1 MFEKYK
7 PKEMEV
13 KVLEKWERNNSY
25 GKVKDMLKGRKKY
38 FFMDGPPYASGYI
51 HMGTTLN
58 KILKDS
64 YIRFYRL
71 KGYDVWDQPGYDTH
85 GTPIEVKVEKELG
98 FKNKKDIE
106 KYGVKKFIDKCKDFA
121 TRHIDAMN
129 NDFKNLGVWM
139 DWENPYLTLDN
150 SYMEGAWYTFKK
162 AFEKGLLYEGRYP
175 VHVCTRCGTALA
187 FNEIEYMK
195 KTDPSVYVKFK
206 VEGKEEYLVIWTT
219 TPWTLPSNVAIMVHP
234 DFDYV
239 KVKVNGEVLIIAKE
253 LVEEVMGKLKAGKYE
268 ILEEF
273 KGKDLKGVRYLHP
286 FKDKVPALQNIK
298 EGHYVVTSNMY
309 VTLDSGT
316 GLVHVAPG
324 HGQEDYNVGKEYGL
338 DIVCPLGMDGLY
350 KEEAGEWLKGKYA
363 TKANSLIID
372 VLEERNALLH
382 KEDVTHD
389 YPKCWRCDTPL
400 LLMSVPQWFFKVSD
414 IQEDLI
420 KENEDVVWHPGW
432 AKNRF
437 KNWLNSIGDWPI
449 SRQRYWDIPLP
460 IWKCECGNVDV
471 IGSIKE
477 LKEKGNVKEI
487 KDLHKPEIDEV
498 KIKCSKCGKE
508 MLRVKDVLDVWF
520 DSGVAS
526 WASLGY
532 PSKKEEFERL
542 WPSDLQIEGPDQF
555 RGWWNSQLIT
565 SYITFGKKPFKEI
578 ILHGFVLDN
587 KGIKMSKSKGNVVGP
602 EEVIEKHGRDVLRM
616 YLLSNAPW
624 DNFYFNWQDVKE
636 MHNVLNIL
644 WNVYQFT
651 KTYTS
656 VRDLSFD
663 YNDLNVEDKWLLSKF
678 ERIKMMSKEIEEKRM
693 HKFVQSVREFVVMD
707 LSRWFIKLVRDR
719 LSVGYEGKD
728 RESTEKVLR
737 KVVHELSIILTPVVP
752 FISNEIYEG
761 LGIGEKEVPQM
772 EEWPEFNEEYINIDI
787 EEKMEIVKEI
797 TEVSNNL
804 RQEAKIKLRWPVKEV
819 KVKLNPEFLKLDFK
833 DMEGMVKRITN
844 SKEFKVV
851 DEKEEGKEY
860 LGKEFSKGVVYIN
873 VSEDEELK
881 EERALRE
888 IVRQIQMMR
897 KENGKK
903 VGDVVS
909 MNVGFKDQRTKKY
922 LEKYKQEIEKETT
935 SKINV
940 VDNNE
945 GKEIKVFDYELWVGF

>member
-13 KVLEKWERNNSY
+13 KVLEKWEKNNSY
-25 GKVKDMLKGRKKY
+25 RKVKDMLKGRKKY

-206 VEGKEEYLVIWTT
+206 VEGKEEFLVIWTT

-253 LVEEVMGKLKAGKYE
+253 LVEEVMGKLKVGRYE
-268 ILEEF
+268 ILEEL
-273 KGKDLKGVRYLHP
+273 KGRDLKGIRYLHP

-363 TKANSLIID
+363 TKANSLIIE
-372 VLEERNALLH
+372 VLEERDALLH

-414 IQEDLI
+414 IQKDLI

-471 IGSIKE
+471 IGSVEE
-477 LKEKGNVKEI
+477 LKKKGNVKEI

-508 MLRVKDVLDVWF
+508 MERVKDVLDVWF

-532 PSKKEEFERL
+532 PSRKEEFERL

-656 VRDLSFD
+656 VKYLEFD
-663 YNDLNVEDKWLLSKF
+663 YDKLNVEDKWLMSKF
-678 ERIKMMSKEIEEKRM
+678 ERIKMMSKEIEEKKM
-693 HKFVQSVREFVVMD
+693 HKFVQAVKDFVVMD

-719 LSVGYEGKD
+719 LSVGYEGDD
-728 RESTEKVLR
+728 RVSSEKVLR

-772 EEWPEFNEEYINIDI
+772 EEWPEFNEEYINVDI

-819 KVKLNPEFLKLDFK
+819 KVKLNPGFLKLDFG
-833 DMEGMVKRITN
+833 DMEEMVKRITN

-860 LGKEFSKGVVYIN
+860 MGKEFSKGIVYIN
-873 VSEDEELK
+873 ISEDEELK

-897 KENGKK
+897 KEKGKK

-909 MNVGFKDQRTKKY
+909 MNVGFKDERTKKY
-922 LEKYKQEIEKETT
+922 LEKYKDEIERETT
-935 SKINV
+935 SKINL
-940 VDNNE
+940 VDEKE
-945 GKEIKVFDYELWVGF
+945 GKEIKVFDYVLWVGF